1 MKQLVLTCK
10 KCSKTINLFSVPKG
24 FEISFESIAVSFHC
38 PFCDKRY
45 RIEDSD
51 TKWLETL
58 KDRAKEFFGID
69 LLKLRNIWSNIKE
82 SKKEI

>member
-10 KCSKTINLFSVPKG
+10 KCSTEIDLFKVSKG
-24 FEISFESIAVSFHC
+24 VEISSESIAVSFHC

-51 TKWLETL
+51 EKWLEIL
-58 KDRAKEFFGID
+58 RDRAKEFFGFD
-69 LLKLRNIWSNIKE
+69 LVKLRNIWSNIKE